1 MNLTEFPHVLKAA
14 EMANDTV
21 IVESLHGIGKSDS
34 IKQFA
39 ETQSYHL
46 EELFLSMMDTGDL
59 IGIPRT
65 KQVGTSTITAW
76 AEPDWFQRITD
87 AAFPQ
92 LVRISDLSFT
102 DVSFAE
108 HLHTAHKH
116 AEISRTELNT
126 MYAHFY
132 DLPDDHLH
140 LVTRT
145 STVACARSRKSV
157 LFLDELNRSNLDVR
171 QASLQLV
178 LNKEIHCHKLPY
190 VNGEPTFIVAAI
202 NPSDLYQV
210 DELDAA
216 LLNRFCKVELQP
228 DIKSFLTWGRE
239 TKLNQMVLD
248 YLAGNPTKLHW
259 QPSDG
264 NIGAT
269 PRSWAKLA
277 SYMDRIDAI
286 PPEIR
291 FTIFKGKL
299 GAEIG
304 SQFLQFFN
312 NYSKVVKVED
322 IEAIVTK
329 QLKKTQNPEVIAKA
343 IEKLINKQEAI
354 QLNQLAEL
362 LYAKYINKDYTALTS
377 IPAIAFF
384 YALPIEVLA
393 TLLKS
398 KRNTDSTNYIKLA
411 EFDLELNGK
420 KLFTKITSK
429 VV

>member
-1 MNLTEFPHVLKAA
+1 MNIQEFPLVLAAA
-14 EMANDTV
+14 EAANDTV

-39 ETQSYHL
+39 TSKSYHL

-92 LVRISDLSFT
+92 IVRISDLAFT
-102 DVSFAE
+102 DTVFGE
-108 HLHTAHKH
+108 HLHSSFKH
-116 AEISRTELNT
+116 EEITRTELNT
-126 MYAHFY
+126 IYSHFY
-132 DLPDDHLH
+132 DLADDTLH
-140 LVTRT
+140 LVQQH
-145 STVACARSRKSV
+145 STVRCSKSRKSV

-202 NPSDLYQV
+202 NPSDIYQV

-216 LLNRFCKVELQP
+216 LLNRFCHVTLEANT
-228 DIKSFLTWGRE
+228 KSFLTWGRD
-239 TKLNQMVLD
+239 TKINQIVLD
-248 YLAGNPTKLHW
+248 YLAENPTRLHW
-259 QPSDG
+259 QPADG
-264 NIGAT
+264 GIGAT

-277 SYMDRIDAI
+277 TYMDRIDSI
-286 PPEIR
+286 PPEVR
-291 FTIFKGKL
+291 FTIMKGKL

-304 SQFLQFFN
+304 AQFLSFFN

-322 IEAIVTK
+322 IEALVAK
-329 QLKKTQNPEVIAKA
+329 QLKKSTNPEVIAKA
-343 IEKLINKQEAI
+343 IEKLISKQEAI
-354 QLNQLAEL
+354 QQSQLAEL
-362 LYAKYINKDYTALTS
+362 LYAKYIIADNKAIDTM
-377 IPAIAFF
+377 PAIAFF
-384 YALPIEVLA
+384 YALPIEGLA
-393 TLLKS
+393 SLLKS
-398 KRNTDSTNYIKLA
+398 KRNTDQATYLKLA
-411 EFDLELNGK
+411 EFDNELNGK
-420 KLFTKITSK
+420 KLFTKITAK
-429 VV
+429 VK

>member
-1 MNLTEFPHVLKAA
+1 MTLTEFPHVLKAA

-39 ETQSYHL
+39 EMQNYHL

-65 KQVGTSTITAW
+65 KQIGTSTITAW

-92 LVRISDLSFT
+92 IVRISDLAFT
-102 DVSFAE
+102 DATFGE
-108 HLHTAHKH
+108 HLHSSYKH
-116 AEISRTELNT
+116 EEITRTELNS
-126 MYAHFY
+126 MYARFY
-132 DLPDDHLH
+132 DLPDDRLH
-140 LVTRT
+140 LVSRT
-145 STVACARSRKSV
+145 STVSCAKSRKSI

-228 DIKSFLTWGRE
+228 DLKSFLTWGRE
-239 TKLNQMVLD
+239 TKLNQVVLD
-248 YLAGNPTKLHW
+248 YLAENPTKLHW

-264 NIGAT
+264 GIGAT

-277 SYMDRIDAI
+277 AYMERIDSI
-286 PPEIR
+286 PPEVR

-304 SQFLQFFN
+304 GQFLQFFN
-312 NYSKVVKVED
+312 NYSKVIKVED
-322 IEAIVTK
+322 IETLVAK
-329 QLKKTQNPEVIAKA
+329 QMKKSQNPEVIAKA
-343 IEKLINKQEAI
+343 IEKLISKQEAI
-354 QLNQLAEL
+354 QQTQLAEL
-362 LYAKYINKDYTALTS
+362 LYAKYINKDRTATEAM
-377 IPAIAFF
+377 PAIAFF
-384 YALPIEVLA
+384 YALPLEVLA

-398 KRNTDSTNYIKLA
+398 KRNTDQPTYLKLA

-420 KLFTKITSK
+420 KLFTKITTQVK
-429 VV
+429 

>member
-1 MNLTEFPHVLKAA
+1 MTLSEFPYVLKAA
-14 EMANDTV
+14 EQANDTV

-39 ETQSYHL
+39 TSQNYHL

-65 KQVGTSTITAW
+65 KQIGTSTITAW

-92 LVRISDLSFT
+92 LVRVSDLSFT
-102 DVSFAE
+102 DPSFAE
-108 HLHTAHKH
+108 HLHASYKH
-116 AEISRTELNT
+116 EEISRTELNS
-126 MYAHFY
+126 MYARFY
-132 DLPDDHLH
+132 DLPDDRLH
-140 LVTRT
+140 LVSRD
-145 STVACARSRKSV
+145 STLRCAKSRKSV

-228 DIKSFLTWGRE
+228 DLKSFLAWGRD
-239 TKLNQMVLD
+239 TQINQIVLD
-248 YLAGNPTKLHW
+248 YLAENPTKLHW
-259 QPSDG
+259 QPKDG
-264 NIGAT
+264 GIGAT

-277 SYMDRIDAI
+277 AYMERIDTI
-286 PPEIR
+286 PPEVR

-299 GAEIG
+299 GSEIG
-304 SQFLQFFN
+304 GQFLQFFN

-322 IEAIVTK
+322 IEAIVAK
-329 QLKKTQNPEVIAKA
+329 QIKKTQDPEAIAKP
-343 IEKLINKQEAI
+343 IVKLISKQEAI
-354 QLNQLAEL
+354 QQNQLAEL
-362 LYAKYINKDYTALTS
+362 LYAKYITKDTTALNAM
-377 IPAIAFF
+377 PAVAFL
-384 YALPIEVLA
+384 YALPIEILA

-398 KRNTDSTNYIKLA
+398 KRNTDQETYLKLA
-411 EFDLELNGK
+411 AIDNELNGK
-420 KLFTKITSK
+420 KLFSKITILAK
-429 VV
+429 

>member
-1 MNLTEFPHVLKAA
+1 MNINEFKHVLKAA
-14 EMANDTV
+14 ELANDTV
-21 IVESLHGIGKSDS
+21 LVESLHGIGKSDMVHE
-34 IKQFA
+34 FA
-39 ETQSYHL
+39 RDQDYHI
-46 EELFLSMMDTGDL
+46 EDLFLSMLDVGDL
-59 IGIPRT
+59 LGIPRT

-92 LVRISDLSFT
+92 LVRVSDLSFT
-102 DVSFAE
+102 DASFAE

-116 AEISRTELNT
+116 AEITRTELNT

-132 DLPDDHLH
+132 DLPDDRLH

-228 DIKSFLTWGRE
+228 DLKSFLTWGRE

-248 YLAGNPTKLHW
+248 YLAENPTKLHW

-277 SYMDRIDAI
+277 AYMDRIDTI
-286 PPEIR
+286 PSEIR

-304 SQFLQFFN
+304 GQFLQFFN
-312 NYSKVVKVED
+312 NYSKVIKVED
-322 IEAIVTK
+322 IEALVAK
-329 QLKKTQNPEVIAKA
+329 QLKKSQNPEVIAKA
-343 IEKLINKQEAI
+343 IEKLISKQEAI
-354 QLNQLAEL
+354 QQTQLAEL
-362 LYAKYINKDYTALTS
+362 LYAKYITKDHKAADTM
-377 IPAIAFF
+377 PAIAFF

-393 TLLKS
+393 SLLKS
-398 KRNTDSTNYIKLA
+398 KRNTDQATYLKLA
-411 EFDLELNGK
+411 EFDLELNDK
-420 KLFTKITSK
+420 KLFTKVTSK
-429 VV
+429 VA